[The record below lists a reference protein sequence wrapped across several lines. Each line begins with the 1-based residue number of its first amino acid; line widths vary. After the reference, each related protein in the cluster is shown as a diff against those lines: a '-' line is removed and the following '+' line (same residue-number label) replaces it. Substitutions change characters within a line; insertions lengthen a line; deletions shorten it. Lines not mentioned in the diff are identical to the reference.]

1 MAKYE
6 VVRPWFG
13 VKVGDVVELKE
24 LHPALKSNVRLM
36 KGEAGGELKPA
47 TPDAGTG
54 EKSRKEIIQ
63 NRLTELGIEFK
74 GTLGADKLSE
84 LLPDGELE
92 KLFPAESQPPR
103 RRVFMPRSGGVF
115 HGVDNG
121 NSRTGEGVSG
131 EPGNYHSRF
140 CSSGSRRP
148 G

>member
-47 TPDAGTG
+47 TPDAGIG

-63 NRLTELGIEFK
+63 DRLTQLGIEFK
-74 GTLGADKLSE
+74 GILGAEKLSE

-92 KLFPAESQPPR
+92 KLFPAE
-103 RRVFMPRSGGVF
+103 
-115 HGVDNG
+115 
-121 NSRTGEGVSG
+121 
-131 EPGNYHSRF
+131 
-140 CSSGSRRP
+140 
-148 G
+148 